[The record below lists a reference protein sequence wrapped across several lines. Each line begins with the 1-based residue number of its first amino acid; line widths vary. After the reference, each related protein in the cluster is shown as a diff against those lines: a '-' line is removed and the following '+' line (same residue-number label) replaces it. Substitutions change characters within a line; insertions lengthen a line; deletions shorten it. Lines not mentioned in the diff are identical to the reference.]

1 MRVQATKPRARFDVT
16 ADGEGLVGHV
26 GAVLLAELADRL
38 GLPAELDRWAG
49 QRQPGRARHR
59 AGKVLT
65 DLAVMLADG
74 GDCLSDLAALR
85 DQPGLFGP
93 VASTPTAWRIIER
106 LAGAGEQ
113 GLAGL
118 RLARAQARRR
128 VWQAGAWVDGLLVID
143 LDATLITAHSDKQ
156 GAAGTYQG
164 GFGFHPLAAWLDRG
178 DGTGEPLAA
187 VLRPGNAAANTAA
200 DQVAVVDLALAQL
213 PNQARQEQPIL
224 VRADSAGAT
233 HQFID
238 HLRALGVRF
247 SVGFDLDSRVRAAIL
262 ALPAEAWV
270 AATAADGT
278 DRDGAQ
284 VAELVTLDLE
294 ASAWPAGTRAIC
306 RRERPHPGAQLTFT
320 DADGWR
326 FQVFITDQP
335 DADLARLELCH
346 RQHARVEDRI
356 RGAKATGARNLPF
369 DRWRRNAVWLQLV
382 LLALDLVGW
391 AQTLLLDGDLAMAE
405 PKTLRYRLWHVAGR
419 ISRHA
424 RRLRLRLQR
433 TWPWAADLV
442 RAFTRLRAL
451 PLRC

>member
-1 MRVQATKPRARFDVT
+1 MAPASRWPRSC
-16 ADGEGLVGHV
+16 G
-26 GAVLLAELADRL
+26 
-38 GLPAELDRWAG
+38 
-49 QRQPGRARHR
+49 
-59 AGKVLT
+59 
-65 DLAVMLADG
+65 
-74 GDCLSDLAALR
+74 
-85 DQPGLFGP
+85 
-93 VASTPTAWRIIER
+93 
-106 LAGAGEQ
+106 
-113 GLAGL
+113 
-118 RLARAQARRR
+118 
-128 VWQAGAWVDGLLVID
+128 
-143 LDATLITAHSDKQ
+143 
-156 GAAGTYQG
+156 
-164 GFGFHPLAAWLDRG
+164 
-178 DGTGEPLAA
+178 
-187 VLRPGNAAANTAA
+187 PGNAAANTAA
-200 DQVAVVDLALAQL
+200 DQVDVVDLALAQL
-213 PNQARQEQPIL
+213 PSQARERQPIL

-233 HQFID
+233 HQFIG
-238 HLRALGVRF
+238 HLHALGVRF

>member
-1 MRVQATKPRARFDVT
+1 MGR
-16 ADGEGLVGHV
+16 E
-26 GAVLLAELADRL
+26 
-38 GLPAELDRWAG
+38 
-49 QRQPGRARHR
+49 QPGRVRHR
-59 AGKVLT
+59 AGKVLA

-93 VASTPTAWRIIER
+93 VASTPTAWRVIER
-106 LAGAGEQ
+106 LAQGGEQ
-113 GLAGL
+113 ALAGL

-128 VWQAGAWVDGLLVID
+128 AWQAGAWVDGLLVID
-143 LDATLITAHSDKQ
+143 LDATLVTAHSDKQ
-156 GAAGTYQG
+156 GTAGTYKG

-200 DQVAVVDLALAQL
+200 DQVDVVDLALAQL
-213 PNQARQEQPIL
+213 PTQAREQQPIL

-233 HQFID
+233 HRFIG
-238 HLRALGVRF
+238 HLHALGVRF
-247 SVGFDLDSRVRAAIL
+247 SVGFDLDSRVRTAIL
-262 ALPAEAWV
+262 ELPADGWV
-270 AATAADGT
+270 AAIDADDT

-284 VAELVTLDLE
+284 VAELATLNLP
-294 ASAWPAGTRAIC
+294 AAGWPPGTRATC
-306 RRERPHPGAQLTFT
+306 RRERPHPGAQLSFT

-335 DADLARLELCH
+335 DPDLARLELRH

-356 RGAKATGARNLPF
+356 RGAKATGARNLPL

-391 AQTLLLDGDLAMAE
+391 AQALLLDGALAVAE
-405 PKTLRYRLWHVAGR
+405 PKALRYRLWHVAGR

-433 TWPWAADLV
+433 TWPWAAALV